1 MVVDSVPKHLETL
14 VRDRDGP
21 YCTMTMSQASGTRP
35 APQHVESA
43 HVIPPSMLR
52 DIETAEGGHLIS
64 VLEAFISTS
73 HVHRLRKLL
82 SDSVEDNAIFL
93 RNIWLLSPIVHKAF
107 RADHI
112 EVRRIDQ
119 LNSSDAEASQTE
131 MPLYDCA
138 TIVTY
143 GPLEKGYVDPR
154 KYNGFNESLLD
165 FISKRRE
172 LIYDHLTPNRTG
184 GPFNHELE
192 LNAYM
197 YSEVGG
203 GQTLAEIY
211 GGEEKIPNG
220 HQSVFT
226 HSDFHYSNLLVDQGR
241 FCGII
246 DWECADFKPEY
257 WEFTHAGFGSWGCKY
272 EMSLWRRIFGNQYDE
287 ILEMEERRWSIM

>member
-131 MPLYDCA
+131 MYRVKGKYPEHPRNLYFGNGLPFSGSQSEAFSISTTNPKDVPL
-138 TIVTY
+138 
-143 GPLEKGYVDPR
+143 P
-154 KYNGFNESLLD
+154 
-165 FISKRRE
+165 
-172 LIYDHLTPNRTG
+172 
-184 GPFNHELE
+184 
-192 LNAYM
+192 
-197 YSEVGG
+197 
-203 GQTLAEIY
+203 
-211 GGEEKIPNG
+211 
-220 HQSVFT
+220 
-226 HSDFHYSNLLVDQGR
+226 SDFLFDIHRR
-241 FCGII
+241 FSSALHLFSIEDKINDGWPKPTISI
-246 DWECADFKPEY
+246 LQKLFRFPISIFKRA
-257 WEFTHAGFGSWGCKY
+257 FH
-272 EMSLWRRIFGNQYDE
+272 SLWLWIPASVRLRYYRYLWTIGERLCGPEEVQWVQRVPFGLYIKE
-287 ILEMEERRWSIM
+287 T